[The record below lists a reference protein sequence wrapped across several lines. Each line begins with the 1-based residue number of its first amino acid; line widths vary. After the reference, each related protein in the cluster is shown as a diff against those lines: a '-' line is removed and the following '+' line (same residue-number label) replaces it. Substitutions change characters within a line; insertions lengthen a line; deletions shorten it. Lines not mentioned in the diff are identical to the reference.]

1 MLDALT
7 LTIIGAFLS
16 AGVGGLGYWLKKK
29 SNKKRDY
36 MDDIAD
42 LKKAVWRLNKT
53 ILIMA
58 KLLDSKTRKAHPEI
72 DSELEEIARELL
84 SNSDALLDENS

>member
-16 AGVGGLGYWLKKK
+16 AGVGGLTIWLKKK
-29 SNKKRDY
+29 SNKKRDH
-36 MDDIAD
+36 MDDITD

-53 ILIMA
+53 VLILA
-58 KLLDSKTRKAHPEI
+58 KLLDNKTRKAHPDI

-84 SNSDALLDENS
+84 SSNDALLDENS